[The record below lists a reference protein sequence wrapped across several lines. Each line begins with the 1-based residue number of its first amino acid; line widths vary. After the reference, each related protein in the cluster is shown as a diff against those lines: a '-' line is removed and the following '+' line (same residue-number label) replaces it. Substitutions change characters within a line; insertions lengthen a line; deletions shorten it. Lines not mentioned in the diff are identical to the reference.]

1 MKITPQLLQR
11 KDVLV
16 EMFNTD
22 SGSIDVSSI
31 YDGLVFNFEII
42 DYYTEDEYSDMDPTS
57 TRTITTHHITYINF
71 DMAIIEFTIE
81 DNEVLDAHYILNKEE
96 KKVLTREIE
105 VYLDNNNQDD

>member
-1 MKITPQLLQR
+1 MKITPQLLQK

-16 EMFNTD
+16 EMFNNDT
-22 SGSIDVSSI
+22 GSIDVSSI
-31 YDGLVFNFEII
+31 YDGFVFNFEII

-71 DMAIIEFTIE
+71 RMASIEFVIGE
-81 DNEVLDAHYILNKEE
+81 NEVLDAFYILDEEE

-105 VYLDNNNQDD
+105 VYLDNNNQND